1 MDKENRAMMVVLIFF
16 SLLIGGCS
24 LISVQIVGGDG
35 RVNKVIDPADQTIGL
50 VPRQEKNS
58 GCTDGQ

>member
-1 MDKENRAMMVVLIFF
+1 MDKENRAMMAVLVFF

-35 RVNKVIDPADQTIGL
+35 RVNKVIDPADQTIGIM
-50 VPRQEKNS
+50 PDAPCGSE
-58 GCTDGQ
+58 D